1 MMFFLLQLNVAESK
15 HLQQSFIDKHAEHVD
30 PTGNIRQTTSG
41 RIEMKVTDN
50 FSIVM
55 DEEMFNQVQRDGS
68 PRERYVP
75 PPTRW
80 VPGVISKGENVGT
93 PFPLLRCLRTPK
105 MHYIT
110 GFCIYNLENFPGL
123 YRRTPASVSVLAPR
137 HQYMRLA
144 RQRSHCSWFTK
155 RRLVSIQGHGRL
167 ELFAQLKWNWN

>member
-75 PPTRW
+75 PPTR
-80 VPGVISKGENVGT
+80 
-93 PFPLLRCLRTPK
+93 
-105 MHYIT
+105 
-110 GFCIYNLENFPGL
+110 
-123 YRRTPASVSVLAPR
+123 
-137 HQYMRLA
+137 
-144 RQRSHCSWFTK
+144 
-155 RRLVSIQGHGRL
+155 
-167 ELFAQLKWNWN
+167 